1 MSLFFFFQAE
11 DGIRDRNVTGVQT
24 CALPICQP
32 QVALRR
38 EGALQVADAAFV
50 GPLPLPASDPPGP
63 AGFPEQAPGHGRDHS
78 RLLSLGNRFPFC
90 GDRSCWWGLASSVEI
105 NTLLVGP
112 HGGPPGGQPL
122 LGG

>member
-78 RLLSLGNRFPFC
+78 RLLSLDRKSTRLNSSHVSISYAVFC
-90 GDRSCWWGLASSVEI
+90 LKKKI
-105 NTLLVGP
+105 NIIGT
-112 HGGPPGGQPL
+112 
-122 LGG
+122 